1 MAVNQSFGFVC
12 DKAMERPA
20 KDAMRASSVKSHVA
34 NCFIAAACCLV
45 AFPVQAQPTV
55 AMDSA
60 VYVER
65 AQPGNL
71 RSLEPASRLSRGD
84 RVVTVVTWYRMGGDG
99 GFTITNPLP
108 RAIAY
113 QASARDDQEVSVD
126 GGRSWGTL
134 GYLRVGSRLATP
146 EDVTHMRWRVQ
157 PGIAAQGR
165 GQIAFSGI
173 VR

>member
-1 MAVNQSFGFVC
+1 
-12 DKAMERPA
+12 
-20 KDAMRASSVKSHVA
+20 MRASSVKLHFAKSFILA
-34 NCFIAAACCLV
+34 FSIAAACTTPIPSAL
-45 AFPVQAQPTV
+45 AQPTV

-60 VYVER
+60 VFIER
-65 AQPGNL
+65 AQPDNS
-71 RSLEPASRLSRGD
+71 RSLVPASRLSRGD
-84 RVVTVVTWYRMGGDG
+84 RVITVLTWYRMGGDG

-113 QASARDDQEVSVD
+113 QSSARDNQEVSVD

-134 GYLRVGSRLATP
+134 GDLRIGPRLATP
-146 EDVTHMRWRVQ
+146 EDVTHVRWRVQ
-157 PGIAAQGR
+157 PGLAAQGR